1 MCFFLPQ
8 LILMWNEVNKCTY
21 KNVVNIKR
29 ENPSE
34 APSKHSINITII
46 TIILLGIFASRL
58 ILDILH

>member
-34 APSKHSINITII
+34 APSKHSINITHNNNNYTPRYLCIKI
-46 TIILLGIFASRL
+46 DS
-58 ILDILH
+58 